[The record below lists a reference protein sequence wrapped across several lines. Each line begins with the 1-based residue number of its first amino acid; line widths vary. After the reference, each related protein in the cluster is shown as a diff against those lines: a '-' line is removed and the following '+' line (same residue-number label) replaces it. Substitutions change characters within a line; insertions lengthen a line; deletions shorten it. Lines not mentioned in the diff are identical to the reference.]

1 MRSWAKENN
10 NMITIYLTLSILL
23 YAAATGLLLQQW
35 IKQKKENNKRP
46 LYVAALAVIFH
57 ALALQTIIFS
67 PLGVDIGFFSALTFT
82 AWLMATLLVIASFS
96 LPIGCLGLLVY
107 PFAFI
112 TLILRYSSEQQHL
125 LTNVLAPGLQT
136 HILFSLLAYSL
147 LSIAVAQAILLA
159 IQDKYLHNKHPS
171 GFLHSLPSLE
181 TMEIMLFRIIALG
194 VIALSI
200 SLLSGFFY
208 LDDMFAQHLV
218 HKTIL
223 SLIAWSI
230 FVILLWGH
238 YKFGWRGKT
247 AIKWSISGFTLLM
260 LAYFGS
266 KFVIELVLHQ

>member
-1 MRSWAKENN
+1 M
-10 NMITIYLTLSILL
+10 MTINLTLSMFL
-23 YAAATGLLLQQW
+23 YAAATGLLVKQW
-35 IKQKKENNKRP
+35 LSAKNDQTKSP
-46 LYVAALAVIFH
+46 AYLAAAAVIFH
-57 ALALQTIIFS
+57 ALALHSIVFT
-67 PLGVDIGFFSALTFT
+67 PLGIDIGFFSALSFT
-82 AWLMATLLVIASFS
+82 AALMTALLVIASFS
-96 LPIGCLGLLVY
+96 LPIGILGLLVY

-112 TLILRYSSEQQHL
+112 TLVLRATSLQQIL
-125 LTNVLAPGLQT
+125 LTDTLGPGLQT

-147 LSIAVAQAILLA
+147 LSIAVAQAILLY

-181 TMEIMLFRIIALG
+181 TMETLLFRIIALG
-194 VIALSI
+194 SIALTV
-200 SLLSGFFY
+200 SLLSGFVY

-223 SLIAWSI
+223 SMIAWAI
-230 FVILLWGH
+230 FVGLLWGH
-238 YKFGWRGKT
+238 YKFGWRGKI

>member
-1 MRSWAKENN
+1 MMTA
-10 NMITIYLTLSILL
+10 MTITLSILF
-23 YAAATGLLLQQW
+23 YAAATGLLLKQWLGARNKINQQ
-35 IKQKKENNKRP
+35 P
-46 LYVAALAVIFH
+46 FYFAALAVTLHAISLYSVIFT
-57 ALALQTIIFS
+57 AQGI
-67 PLGVDIGFFSALTFT
+67 DIGFFSALSFT
-82 AWLMATLLVIASFS
+82 AWLMSLLLVIASFS

-107 PFAFI
+107 PFALI
-112 TLILRYSSEQQHL
+112 TLILRLSSEQQHL
-125 LTNVLAPGLQT
+125 LTDGLAAGLQS

-147 LSIAVAQAILLA
+147 LSIAVAQAILLY

-181 TMEIMLFRIIALG
+181 TMEIMLFRIIGLG

-200 SLLSGFFY
+200 SLLSGFYY

-223 SLIAWSI
+223 SIIAWLV

-238 YKFGWRGKT
+238 FHFGWRGKI
-247 AIKWSISGFTLLM
+247 AIKWSMSGFVLLM

-266 KFVIELVLHQ
+266 KFVIELVLK

>member
-1 MRSWAKENN
+1 MTS
-10 NMITIYLTLSILL
+10 ITITISILL
-23 YAAATGLLLQQW
+23 YAAAIGLLLKHWSAAKDTADRQ
-35 IKQKKENNKRP
+35 P
-46 LYVAALAVIFH
+46 LYFAAIAIIFH
-57 ALALQTIIFS
+57 LVSLYSFIFT
-67 PLGVDIGFFSALTFT
+67 PQGIDIGFFSALSFT
-82 AWLMATLLVIASFS
+82 AWLMSALLVIASFT

-107 PFAFI
+107 PFALI
-112 TLILRYSSEQQHL
+112 TLLLRALSDQQHL
-125 LTNVLAPGLQT
+125 LTDSLAPGLQT

-147 LSIAVAQAILLA
+147 LSIAVAQAILLY

-181 TMEIMLFRIIALG
+181 TMEIMLFRIIGLG

-218 HKTIL
+218 HKTVL
-223 SLIAWSI
+223 SLIAWCV

-238 YKFGWRGKT
+238 YRFGWRGKI
-247 AIKWSISGFTLLM
+247 AIRWSMSGFILLM

-266 KFVIELVLHQ
+266 KFVIELVLKA

>member
-1 MRSWAKENN
+1 M
-10 NMITIYLTLSILL
+10 MTINTTLSILL
-23 YAAATGLLLQQW
+23 YLAATGLLLKQW
-35 IKQKKENNKRP
+35 LTTSDKQSKTP
-46 LYVAALAVIFH
+46 LYFAAAAIIFH
-57 ALALQTIIFS
+57 ALALHSIIFTAQ
-67 PLGVDIGFFSALTFT
+67 GIDIGFFSALSFT

-96 LPIGCLGLLVY
+96 LPIACLGLLVY
-107 PFAFI
+107 PFALV
-112 TLILRYSSEQQHL
+112 TLLLRAFSEQQLL
-125 LTNVLAPGLQT
+125 LTDKLASGLET

-181 TMEIMLFRIIALG
+181 TMEIMLFRIIGLG
-194 VIALSI
+194 VIALSV
-200 SLLSGFFY
+200 SLLSGFVY
-208 LDDMFAQHLV
+208 LEDMFAQHLV

-223 SLIAWSI
+223 SLIAWLV

-266 KFVIELVLHQ
+266 KFVIELVLQQ

>member
-1 MRSWAKENN
+1 M
-10 NMITIYLTLSILL
+10 MTINLTVSILL

-35 IKQKKENNKRP
+35 ITQKKENGNRP
-46 LYVAALAVIFH
+46 LYVAALATIFH
-57 ALALQTIIFS
+57 ALALKIIIFS
-67 PLGVDIGFFSALTFT
+67 PQGIDIGFFSALTFT

-107 PFAFI
+107 PFALI
-112 TLILRYSSEQQHL
+112 TLALRFVSDQQHV
-125 LTNVLAPGLQT
+125 LTDMLEPGLEA

-223 SLIAWSI
+223 SLIAWAI
-230 FVILLWGH
+230 FMILLWGH
-238 YKFGWRGKT
+238 YKFGWRGKI

-266 KFVIELVLHQ
+266 KFVIELVLQQ